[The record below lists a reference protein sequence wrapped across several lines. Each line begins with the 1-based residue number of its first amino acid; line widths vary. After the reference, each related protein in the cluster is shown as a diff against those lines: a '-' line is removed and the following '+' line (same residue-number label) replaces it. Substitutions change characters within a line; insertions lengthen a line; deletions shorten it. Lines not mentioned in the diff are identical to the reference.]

1 MNSTTRTVAV
11 LAIAALGSTPALAN
25 DGLRFF
31 IGAALTGG
39 GEKLSTVT
47 FTDGSSENIKSGGLV
62 HLFGGI
68 EYRQGAFAL
77 QANVGYHVDDTSAA
91 SNGSVKF
98 SRMPI
103 ELLGF
108 WQVADSWRFGGGLR
122 RAGSAKLSGSGAAA
136 SVGRSTFSS
145 KGGLVLQG
153 ETFFGTNQAT
163 SAYLRYVTEDYELR
177 GVSVSGNH
185 VGLGIAHRF

>member
-1 MNSTTRTVAV
+1 
-11 LAIAALGSTPALAN
+11 
-25 DGLRFF
+25 
-31 IGAALTGG
+31 
-39 GEKLSTVT
+39 
-47 FTDGSSENIKSGGLV
+47 
-62 HLFGGI
+62 
-68 EYRQGAFAL
+68 
-77 QANVGYHVDDTSAA
+77 VGYHVDDTSAA

-98 SRMPI
+98 SRLPI

-108 WQVADSWRFGGGLR
+108 WQVADNWRFGGGFR
-122 RAGSAKLSGSGAAA
+122 KAGSAKLTGSGAAA

-185 VGLGIAHRF
+185 LGLGIAHRF

>member
-1 MNSTTRTVAV
+1 MKSTLRSAAV
-11 LAIAALGSTPALAN
+11 LALAALGSLPALAN
-25 DGLRFF
+25 DGLRLM
-31 IGAALTGG
+31 IGTAITGG
-39 GEKLSTVT
+39 GETLSTVI
-47 FTDGSSENIKSGGLV
+47 FTDGSSEKIKSGGLL
-62 HLFGGI
+62 HLFGGL
-68 EYRQGAFAL
+68 EYRIGSFTL

-98 SRMPI
+98 SRMPV

-108 WQVADSWRFGGGLR
+108 WHVADDWRIGGGFR
-122 RAGSAKLSGSGAAA
+122 KAGSAKLSGSGAAA

-153 ETFFGTNQAT
+153 ETFFGSGQTI

-177 GVSVSGNH
+177 GLSVSGNH
-185 VGLGIAHRF
+185 VGLGVAYRF